1 MAELGQF
8 WDMIPEEAQ
17 HRLKV
22 LSFWRKYGL
31 EATREA
37 FGVSRRTLYRWQA
50 RLRAARGDPI
60 ALQPKKPIPRSRRRS
75 HWPREVVERI
85 RYLRWRYPNLGKARV
100 HVLLKPWCEE
110 RGFDCPSVSTIGRI
124 IARAPDRMRHAPVR
138 LDARGRSRPF
148 RRSRKL
154 RKPRGLRV
162 GAMRFWAVDTIE
174 RVRDGIRRYVLTVVD
189 PVSRIAF
196 AVALPGKGARYSC
209 EVLRA
214 LIGGDGGIE
223 YLLSDNG
230 SEFQGAF
237 DELLRARGVRHY
249 WTYPNSPKM
258 NAHNERFNRGLQE
271 QFVDYHEELLFG
283 DLEGFN
289 RKLAEW
295 LVQYNT
301 VLPHHSLGLEPP
313 VKWLLKRYPEC
324 QRLWTNTLA

>member
-1 MAELGQF
+1 
-8 WDMIPEEAQ
+8 
-17 HRLKV
+17 
-22 LSFWRKYGL
+22 
-31 EATREA
+31 
-37 FGVSRRTLYRWQA
+37 
-50 RLRAARGDPI
+50 
-60 ALQPKKPIPRSRRRS
+60 
-75 HWPREVVERI
+75 
-85 RYLRWRYPNLGKARV
+85 
-100 HVLLKPWCEE
+100 
-110 RGFDCPSVSTIGRI
+110 
-124 IARAPDRMRHAPVR
+124 
-138 LDARGRSRPF
+138 
-148 RRSRKL
+148 
-154 RKPRGLRV
+154 
-162 GAMRFWAVDTIE
+162 MRFWAVDTIE

-196 AVALPGKGARYSC
+196 AVALPGKGARYRC

-249 WTYPNSPKM
+249 WTYSNSPKM

-324 QRLWTNTLA
+324 QRLWINTRA